1 MTALVSDTN
10 NTNLITRRGIFIGA
24 TASLVCSPTI
34 VRITSLMPVRR
45 LPFPFGR
52 QFAGFAERLYLHAL
66 EKRFQASLLEGR
78 TSFELGGHTIPIDTG
93 RQRVAYARALGFLP
107 PYICIYRDN

>member
-1 MTALVSDTN
+1 MTALVPN
-10 NTNLITRRGIFIGA
+10 NHDSSLVTRRGILMGA
-24 TASLVCSPTI
+24 AVSLICAPAI
-34 VRITSLMPVRR
+34 VQVTSLMPVRR

-52 QFAGFAERLYLHAL
+52 QFAGFVERLYLHAL

-78 TSFELGGHTIPIDTG
+78 TSFELGSHTIPIDTG